1 MEGGEGMEVIIKG
14 DAKEIAALLF
24 EVEGRRSVPFVGEC
38 QESALGD
45 EKDELVLCRPDG
57 I

>member
-1 MEGGEGMEVIIKG
+1 MEVIIKG
-14 DAKEIAALLF
+14 EAKEIAALLF
-24 EVEGRRSVPFVGEC
+24 EVEGRRSVPFVGEG
-38 QESALGD
+38 QESTLGN

>member
-1 MEGGEGMEVIIKG
+1 MEGIIKG
-14 DAKEIAALLF
+14 EAKEIAALLF
-24 EVEGRRSVPFVGEC
+24 EVEGWRSVPFVGEC

-45 EKDELVLCRPDG
+45 ELVICRPDG